1 MSRGASFNQ
10 LIVDLGMENKVPFTT
25 EEIVNSS
32 PELQNNY
39 QPGIVRRGL
48 ALVAIG
54 ATLAGFGYGNSNE
67 KKSDVL
73 PNVTNEQ
80 VDPNSS
86 SNGEVAM
93 CEDTWAVREL
103 DNTGHRVVG
112 SGSESIM
119 NASTAEEA
127 KNAAYDFL
135 EVTKSDPDVVKANA
149 ELFLGEKVDVSS
161 LQKDGCM
168 TDKAVLI
175 VNSVAKKFENSV
187 ITPAQAPANVFN
199 SGINSKGELVFANN
213 PGVKGNRK
221 SIKIELG
228 PGGDDEEITTV
239 YVKANCGNPLIP
251 VEEKSKVDIPTGPT
265 DNENPELPPSTTTYV
280 PTTTSTTTSK
290 ETTTSTPSTTRWES
304 TTTIKGT
311 TTTIKGTTTTV
322 VSPSTSRPTPTTSR
336 PKNTI
341 PEKLNNKPA
350 PGRNDVPADQ
360 DNGISDKYGEGEAG
374 QDRDSKG
381 YIPTETR
388 PPAPTTTRRV
398 EQAPTTTWR
407 PPAITAKPPVVTS
420 PPRPVTTTV
429 NTTKPQTGQRPVQ
442 P

>member
-39 QPGIVRRGL
+39 HPGIVRRGL

-67 KKSDVL
+67 NKSDVL

-80 VDPNSS
+80 VDPN

-112 SGSESIM
+112 SGVESIG
-119 NASTAEEA
+119 TAKTPEDA
-127 KNAAYDFL
+127 KNAAHDFIQI
-135 EVTKSDPDVVKANA
+135 TKSDPDAIKANA
-149 ELFLGEKVDVSS
+149 KAFLGQDVDKDS
-161 LQKDGCM
+161 LSKDGCM
-168 TDKAVLI
+168 TAEAQLI
-175 VNSVAKKFENSV
+175 VNQIDGTLGESE
-187 ITPAQAPANVFN
+187 ITPDNAPAD
-199 SGINSKGELVFANN
+199 GINSGVNAKGEVVASKNA
-213 PGVKGNRK
+213 GISGNRK
-221 SIKIELG
+221 AIKIVQKNG
-228 PGGDDEEITTV
+228 TV
-239 YVKANCGNPLIP
+239 TWIMERCGNF
-251 VEEKSKVDIPTGPT
+251 VKKVKHIFVPGPT

-322 VSPSTSRPTPTTSR
+322 VSPSTSRPTSTTSR
-336 PKNTI
+336 PKVTI
-341 PEKLNNKPA
+341 PPKYDDGKL
-350 PGRNDVPADQ
+350 PGNPGVPADQ
-360 DNGISDKYGEGEAG
+360 DKGTPDKPGVGPAG
-374 QDRDSKG
+374 QKPDDKG

-388 PPAPTTTRRV
+388 PTAPTTTRRA
-398 EQAPTTTWR
+398 EQAPTTTGR
-407 PPAITAKPPVVTS
+407 PPATTAKPPVVTN
-420 PPRPVTTTV
+420 PPVTATTPVTTV
-429 NTTKPQTGQRPVQ
+429 KPQSKPRPVQ